1 MNRNQ
6 SNNDQSKQGYNYD
19 IEYIRRLT
27 GISSSEEDKLIRFF
41 YRLGPRARVEAFK
54 LELDL
59 YRKHFH
65 KRERDKIPEFTY
77 AMFLLALKAMHKIE
91 LQLKIKKALSLE
103 EAEKITKLRIE
114 RIKAQKRARKS
125 KKREYIE
132 QNLALIKQLRDAG
145 LSWRDIA
152 AYIKKYHRVKIAPS
166 YIHMIYKEIIGS
178 EEEKSD

>member
-1 MNRNQ
+1 MN
-6 SNNDQSKQGYNYD
+6 SNPSNSEQSKQRYNYD
-19 IEYIRRLT
+19 VEYIRKLT

-65 KRERDKIPEFTY
+65 KRERDKLPEFTY

-114 RIKAQKRARKS
+114 RIKAQKRAKKS

-132 QNLALIKQLRDAG
+132 QNLALIKQLRNAG

-166 YIHMIYKEIIGS
+166 YIHMIYKEIIGN

>member
-1 MNRNQ
+1 MNSNQ
-6 SNNDQSKQGYNYD
+6 SNNNQPKQGYNYD

-65 KRERDKIPEFTY
+65 KRERNKIPEFTY

-132 QNLALIKQLRDAG
+132 QTQVESQNVTFNLQGRRTSQIKAFQTA
-145 LSWRDIA
+145 
-152 AYIKKYHRVKIAPS
+152 
-166 YIHMIYKEIIGS
+166 S
-178 EEEKSD
+178 ESKLTKR

>member
-1 MNRNQ
+1 MNN
-6 SNNDQSKQGYNYD
+6 SSFNNDKSKFGYNYD
-19 IEYIRRLT
+19 MEYIRKLT

-54 LELDL
+54 LELDF

-114 RIKAQKRARKS
+114 RLKAQKRARKS

-132 QNLALIKQLRDAG
+132 QNLALIKQLKDAG

-152 AYIKKYHRVKIAPS
+152 AYIKKYHRVKVAPS
-166 YIHMIYKEIIGS
+166 YIYTVYKEVMENEG
-178 EEEKSD
+178 KN

>member
-1 MNRNQ
+1 
-6 SNNDQSKQGYNYD
+6 
-19 IEYIRRLT
+19 
-27 GISSSEEDKLIRFF
+27 
-41 YRLGPRARVEAFK
+41 
-54 LELDL
+54 
-59 YRKHFH
+59 
-65 KRERDKIPEFTY
+65 
-77 AMFLLALKAMHKIE
+77 
-91 LQLKIKKALSLE
+91 
-103 EAEKITKLRIE
+103 RIE

-132 QNLALIKQLRDAG
+132 QNLALIKQLRDAE

>member
-1 MNRNQ
+1 MNNNQ
-6 SNNDQSKQGYNYD
+6 FNNSKTPSGYNYD
-19 IEYIRRLT
+19 VEYIRNLT

-54 LELDL
+54 LEMDF

-65 KRERDKIPEFTY
+65 KRERNKIPEFTY

-103 EAEKITKLRIE
+103 EAEKITRLRIE
-114 RIKAQKRARKS
+114 RIKAQKRAKKS

-132 QNLALIKQLRDAG
+132 QNLPLIKQLRDAG

-166 YIHMIYKEIIGS
+166 YLHMIYKEILGS